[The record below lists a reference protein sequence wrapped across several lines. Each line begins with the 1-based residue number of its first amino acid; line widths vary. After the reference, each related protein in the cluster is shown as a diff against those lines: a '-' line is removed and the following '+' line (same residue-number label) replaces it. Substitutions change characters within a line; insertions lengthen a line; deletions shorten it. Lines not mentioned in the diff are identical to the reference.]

1 MTIKIDGDPR
11 ITQLQGPRKTNRV
24 QEVHQPEKS
33 QPTDSVQ
40 LSADVQQASES
51 ERAAR
56 VQELK
61 AQVESGTYQPDMNKV
76 AASLLSH
83 IAKGE

>member
-11 ITQLQGPRKTNRV
+11 ITQLQGPRKANRI

-33 QPTDSVQ
+33 QPTDKVQ
-40 LSADVQQASES
+40 LSADVQQTSES

-83 IAKGE
+83 VAKGE

>member
-11 ITQLQGPRKTNRV
+11 ITQLQGPRKANRI
-24 QEVHQPEKS
+24 QEVPKPEKS
-33 QPTDSVQ
+33 QPSDSVQ
-40 LSADVQQASES
+40 LSADVQQASET

-61 AQVESGTYQPDMNKV
+61 AQVENGTYQPDMNKV
-76 AASLLSH
+76 AASLLTH